1 MGSLDSPQAS
11 TVKRKI
17 VLIDWTAYTPEQL
30 ENVYNTTYGAKGWR
44 VIQVLVVGSSKYLVA
59 EREV

>member
-44 VIQVLVVGSSKYLVA
+44 VIQVLVVGSSKYLV